1 MIFAVPLYDDNP
13 TAREPVVT
21 YLLIGL
27 CIGAFLWQLGHNE
40 RAVLY
45 GYGMIPAELFG
56 LWHPPRAY
64 QVVPPWATLLTSM
77 FLHGGWFHLIGNMIF
92 LWIFGN
98 NIEDVLGRGR
108 YILFYLCCGVA
119 AALTQAFSN
128 YGGHVPMVGASGAI
142 AGVLGAYLLLYP
154 NANVHV
160 FVWIVI
166 FFRIV
171 NIPAW
176 ILLGLWFAMQLVS
189 GLARAPGSPGGG
201 VLGACRRLRQRS
213 DPGPADASERR
224 GAAAAA
230 SQPQLCLGTA
240 RRLHRPP
247 NLSPRFGSLRRP
259 LISAA
264 SRSLELRRRLWPTIG
279 SQPAAEDQT
288 RRLMAARS
296 RITIEPLLSLMSPAL
311 CQLCRILL
319 TLSRLPPAWPPSS
332 RCER

>member
-13 TAREPVVT
+13 TVREPVVT

-56 LWHPPRAY
+56 LWHPPRGY
-64 QVVPPWATLLTSM
+64 HVVPAWATLLTSM
-77 FLHGGWFHLIGNMIF
+77 FLHGGWFHLIGNMLF

-108 YILFYLCCGVA
+108 YLLFYLCCGIA

-128 YGGHVPMVGASGAI
+128 YGGHAPMVGASGAI
-142 AGVLGAYLLLYP
+142 AGVLGAYLLFYP
-154 NANVHV
+154 KANVHV

-166 FFRIV
+166 FFRII

-189 GLARAPGSPGGG
+189 GLARAPGTPGVAFWAHVGG
-201 VLGACRRLRQRS
+201 FVTGVVLVLLLRPS
-213 DPGPADASERR
+213 GVALL
-224 GAAAAA
+224 
-230 SQPQLCLGTA
+230 QP
-240 RRLHRPP
+240 
-247 NLSPRFGSLRRP
+247 
-259 LISAA
+259 
-264 SRSLELRRRLWPTIG
+264 SRSRTFATTAPRALIGRRTFQRG
-279 SQPAAEDQT
+279 SVPAAG
-288 RRLMAARS
+288 RPYRPRS
-296 RITIEPLLSLMSPAL
+296 PWT
-311 CQLCRILL
+311 
-319 TLSRLPPAWPPSS
+319 
-332 RCER
+332 